1 MLTFLEEILLI
12 ALDDDSGRLFELPK
26 GVLEYAL
33 AGAMMMELA
42 FQHRL
47 DSDMTNLTIVNPAPT
62 GDPLLDENLQ
72 LLAGE
77 GTIPIRE
84 GLRKIVANAE
94 TIKQQTFQ
102 SLVDKNI
109 LRREETRYFWGY
121 KTRRYPIVDDKEDRE
136 VRSRIRGV
144 VLEDDFP
151 GPRDVVLIC
160 LMDACQLG
168 GTILSPQ
175 ELETAAAR
183 IQLVAK
189 LDLIGQAISK
199 NIVEIRQALIEALRF
214 SKI

>member
-1 MLTFLEEILLI
+1 MLTFSEEILLI
-12 ALDDDSGRLFELPK
+12 ALDDDSGRPFELPK

-84 GLRKIVANAE
+84 GLRKIVANTE

-121 KTRRYPIVDDKEDRE
+121 KTRRYPIIDDKEDRE
-136 VRSRIRGV
+136 VRSRIRSV

-168 GTILSPQ
+168 GTIFTPQ
-175 ELETAAAR
+175 ELETAGER